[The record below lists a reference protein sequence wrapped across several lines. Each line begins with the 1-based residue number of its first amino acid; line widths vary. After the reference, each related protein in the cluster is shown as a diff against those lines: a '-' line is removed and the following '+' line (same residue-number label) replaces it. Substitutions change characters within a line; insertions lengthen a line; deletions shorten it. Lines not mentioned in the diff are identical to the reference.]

1 MSWRTLV
8 ITKRCKLDLKLG
20 YLVIRSDEGTKR
32 VHIDEI
38 STLVIENTAI
48 SITGCLICE
57 LASKKVKVK

>member
-48 SITGCLICE
+48 SITVCLICE
-57 LASKKVKVK
+57 LASKK